1 MYFYFRFLIYDDLM
15 NTPIV
20 NTTFRFVKRLYQ
32 QYLPEGFDQFQLDQA
47 MIQKNKW
54 VSKGLQ
60 AQLSDEEIEVLALTA
75 LLARISMIDNKQS
88 VSASKLIAERFLAEQ
103 NFPSKRILSLLHAID
118 VVHKKATPCQ
128 HWERIL
134 MGDLFEEIGDVWP

>member
-1 MYFYFRFLIYDDLM
+1 MYFYSRFLIYDDLM

-20 NTTFRFVKRLYQ
+20 NTTFLFVKRLYY

-47 MIQKNKW
+47 MIQKNIW

-60 AQLSDEEIEVLALTA
+60 AQLTDQEIEVLALTA
-75 LLARISMIDNKQS
+75 LLARIGMVDNKQGA
-88 VSASKLIAERFLAEQ
+88 SASKLIAERFLKEQ

-118 VVHKKATPCQ
+118 VVHKKATPAQ
-128 HWERIL
+128 HWERI
-134 MGDLFEEIGDVWP
+134 MRSDLFEEIGDVWP

>member
-1 MYFYFRFLIYDDLM
+1 M

-60 AQLSDEEIEVLALTA
+60 AQLSDEEIEALALTA
-75 LLARISMIDNKQS
+75 LLARIGMIDNEQS
-88 VSASKLIAERFLAEQ
+88 ASASKFIAERFLTEQ
-103 NFPSKRILSLLHAID
+103 NFPSRRILSLLHAID

-128 HWERIL
+128 HWQGI
-134 MGDLFEEIGDVWP
+134 MVSDLVEEIGDIWP

>member
-20 NTTFRFVKRLYQ
+20 NTTFRFVKRLYH

-47 MIQKNKW
+47 MIQKNQW
-54 VSKGLQ
+54 VRKALQ
-60 AQLSDEEIEVLALTA
+60 AQLSDEEIETLALTA
-75 LLARISMIDNKQS
+75 LLARIGIIDNKQI

-103 NFPSKRILSLLHAID
+103 NFTSKRILSLLHAID
-118 VVHKKATPCQ
+118 VVHQKATPCQ
-128 HWERIL
+128 HWERI
-134 MGDLFEEIGDVWP
+134 MISNPFEEIGIVLA